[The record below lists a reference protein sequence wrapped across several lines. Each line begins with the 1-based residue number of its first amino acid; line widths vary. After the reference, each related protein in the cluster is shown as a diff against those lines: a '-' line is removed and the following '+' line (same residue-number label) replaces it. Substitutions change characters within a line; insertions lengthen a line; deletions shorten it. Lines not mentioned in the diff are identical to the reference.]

1 MIWIVLLLF
10 RDGPSLLKLSQ
21 FETIDV
27 PSAGTTTRQTYNLT
41 HGQGLSTSERTKLVQ
56 SLCAALETQFE
67 DAIQGVV
74 QATAIADFKTGRI
87 W

>member
-21 FETIDV
+21 FETKDA

-41 HGQGLSTSERTKLVQ
+41 HGHGLSPTERTKLVQ
-56 SLCAALETQFE
+56 SLYAALET
-67 DAIQGVV
+67 
-74 QATAIADFKTGRI
+74 
-87 W
+87 